1 MKIQIKSN
9 IFLCLFLFSC
19 VNVRLLG
26 IEPGGEDDTLKKY
39 DGSVVLERSKVW
51 RDVQKKALD
60 TVVQIFV
67 NAASFN
73 WEEPYKTPKQRK
85 AYGSGFFI
93 DDQGHIVTN
102 YHVIDEAVGIKI
114 QIPSFGKE
122 QFRVDVVGV
131 SPDRDLALLKMSK
144 NAFNEVVKK
153 LGRIPFL
160 TLGDSDKI
168 FRAQEIMALGYPLGQ
183 EKLKST
189 QGIVSGREIVHD
201 ESYIQIT
208 AALNP
213 GNSGGPSLNNLGQ
226 VIGINT
232 ARISQAQ
239 GVGYIIPI
247 NDVKNIIEH
256 LRSIKFLRKP
266 IFGCEFNFGTKN
278 MVKFLSNPLPG
289 GFYVSRVHK
298 STLLEKAGVEDG
310 DMIYEINNNKIDLY
324 GEMNTSWSEDKIPVI
339 ALLNRFTLGQD
350 VNLVVYRGGEHKRVS
365 FKFDLVDPLPIRFFY
380 PEYEKID
387 YEIIGGMVIMQL
399 TLNHVEKF
407 NEDNPYLFKYTKR
420 QNQYIPRLIISH
432 IFPTSKTQDA
442 RVVGVSDIIKKVNGQ
457 IVNTLSELRDVIRQT
472 KEHLSIET
480 VDKEFMV
487 LPFKKI
493 LLDEER
499 LSQKFFYKKTD
510 LVKELLG
517 KNSIKN

>member
-1 MKIQIKSN
+1 MEIKN
-9 IFLCLFLFSC
+9 IFLCLGVLICISSK
-19 VNVRLLG
+19 LLG
-26 IEPGGEDDTLKKY
+26 FEIEVETSENNN
-39 DGSVVLERSKVW
+39 GSVIFERSKVW
-51 RDVQKKALD
+51 RDVQEKALD

-67 NAASFN
+67 NSASFN
-73 WEEPYKTPKQRK
+73 WQEPYKTPKQRK
-85 AYGSGFFI
+85 SYGSGFFI
-93 DDQGHIVTN
+93 DDKGHLVTN

-114 QIPSFGKE
+114 QIPSLGKE
-122 QFRVDVVGV
+122 QFKVDVVGV
-131 SPDRDLALLKMSK
+131 SPDRDLALLKISK
-144 NAFNEVVKK
+144 NAFNMVVKK
-153 LGRIPFL
+153 LGKIPFL

-168 FRAQEIMALGYPLGQ
+168 FRAQEIMALGYSLGQ

-226 VIGINT
+226 VVGINT

-247 NDVKNIIEH
+247 NDVKNVIQH
-256 LRSIKFLRKP
+256 LLSIKFLRKP
-266 IFGCEFNFGTKN
+266 ILGCEFNFGTKN
-278 MVKFLSNPLPG
+278 MVRFLSNPLPG
-289 GFYVSRVHK
+289 GFYVSRVYK
-298 STLLEKAGVEDG
+298 DTLLEKSGVRDG

-324 GEMNTSWSEDKIPVI
+324 GEMNISWSEDKIPVI
-339 ALLNRFTLGQD
+339 ALLNRFTLGQE
-350 VNLVVYRGGEHKRVS
+350 VNLVVYRNGERRNID
-365 FKFDLVDPLPIRFFY
+365 FKFALVDPLPIRFFY
-380 PEYEKID
+380 PEYETID

-399 TLNHVEKF
+399 TLNHVERF
-407 NEDNPYLFKYTKR
+407 HEDNPYLYKYTKR
-420 QNQYIPRLIISH
+420 QNQYTPRLIITH

-442 RVVGVSDIIKKVNGQ
+442 RVVAVSDIIKKVNGK
-457 IVNTLSELRDVIRQT
+457 IVNTLDELRDVIRQT
-472 KEHLSIET
+472 GEYLSIET

-510 LVKELLG
+510 LVKELLESFDILPRL
-517 KNSIKN
+517 KS